1 MGHAPHPSHIPPISE
16 PTSGLDS
23 FQAQSVMETLRK
35 LARAGR
41 TVVASVHQPRSSIYA
56 MLDRVMLLS
65 GGRTVYFGT
74 AGDAAAAHFAAAGYP
89 VPIGF
94 NPADHFMDVIC
105 VDRRDPTAE
114 EASSARVESLVATWR
129 DTKFLTMAAPAGTGD
144 VAKSSLAELE
154 AREVQGVVGSLN
166 RSCVALR
173 LLTRRTLRELTRDK
187 AALIFQYSM
196 NLFFAV
202 MVTGHLHLHLHLR
215 LRLRLTAHPSLSSSG
230 SCTCGWG
237 RRRCRSRTA
246 RGSSSS
252 WR

>member
-1 MGHAPHPSHIPPISE
+1 
-16 PTSGLDS
+16 
-23 FQAQSVMETLRK
+23 METLRK

-129 DTKFLTMAAPAGTGD
+129 DTKVLTMAAPAAGDGT
-144 VAKSSLAELE
+144 KSSLAELE

-202 MVTGHLHLHLHLR
+202 MVTGPPLRSPPPPPPPPPPHTLLH
-215 LRLRLTAHPSLSSSG
+215 HPLCSSG

-237 RRRCRSRTA
+237 RRRCRCRTA

>member
-1 MGHAPHPSHIPPISE
+1 
-16 PTSGLDS
+16 
-23 FQAQSVMETLRK
+23 METLRK

-129 DTKFLTMAAPAGTGD
+129 DTKVLTMAAPAAT
-144 VAKSSLAELE
+144 AAAPSSLAELE
-154 AREVQGVVGSLN
+154 AREVQSVVGSLS

-202 MVTGHLHLHLHLR
+202 MVTGPPPAITSTTSTTSAISTTSSTSTTTSTSHLLHLYTSSTILC
-215 LRLRLTAHPSLSSSG
+215 SSG
-230 SCTCGWG
+230 SYTCGWG
-237 RRRCRSRTA
+237 RRR
-246 RGSSSS
+246 
-252 WR
+252 